1 VQKWYQALQRD
12 RKMDTTKEEAP
23 ADLGL
28 SLGRGLFNL
37 GHQAPA
43 PGPYRY
49 NRNSYAAGLAKAP
62 YLNERP
68 YY

>member
-1 VQKWYQALQRD
+1 
-12 RKMDTTKEEAP
+12 MDTTKEEAP

-28 SLGRGLFNL
+28 FLGRGLFSL

-49 NRNSYAAGLAKAP
+49 NQNSYAAGLAKAP